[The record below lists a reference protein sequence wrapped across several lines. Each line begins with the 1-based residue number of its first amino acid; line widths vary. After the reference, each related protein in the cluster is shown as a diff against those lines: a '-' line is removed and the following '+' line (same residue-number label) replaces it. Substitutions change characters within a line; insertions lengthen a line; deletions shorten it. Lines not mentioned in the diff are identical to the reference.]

1 MKDKQKITSL
11 LQDTLLPSVHI
22 DVIQEDTTCL
32 QSKFGGVF
40 YLPQGEQIPVCP
52 EGEQMQF
59 LAQINFAEIPSLPG
73 FPKEGIV
80 QFFLDTDEERFYDK
94 NEDPESKRELYTVR
108 YYPQPDAAL
117 QQNRTVLEYFAHQPV
132 TTVCMGD
139 ERISLAE
146 YEKRKQEKEASSM
159 ENQSTSTCAATAPSP
174 TFENAD
180 LPGHVYIDWKNG
192 KMQFEMVSEVATFYV
207 GADLV
212 ADMGYQHV
220 WEKLTP
226 ALVKKAGYD
235 IENWEDDTDD
245 FCWDF
250 GNWGCKIGGHPAF
263 KSFDER
269 IDYEPYQPYETL
281 LFQYDFGTREEFE
294 ADTFSF
300 FIRPEDLADCR
311 FDDVLLIWQNAF

>member
-1 MKDKQKITSL
+1 MGNKEKITAL

-22 DVIQEDTTCL
+22 DVVQEDTSCL
-32 QSKFGGVF
+32 ESKFGGIF

-59 LAQINFAEIPSLPG
+59 LAQINFAELPPLSG
-73 FPKEGIV
+73 FPHQGIV
-80 QFFLDTDEERFYDK
+80 QFFLDTNEDRFYEKIDG
-94 NEDPESKRELYTVR
+94 EESKRELYTIR
-108 YYPQPDAAL
+108 YYPNPNVVY
-117 QQNRTVLEYFAHQPV
+117 QQN
-132 TTVCMGD
+132 
-139 ERISLAE
+139 
-146 YEKRKQEKEASSM
+146 
-159 ENQSTSTCAATAPSP
+159 P
-174 TFENAD
+174 TLENAD
-180 LPGHVYIDWKNG
+180 IDEHLSIDWKNG
-192 KMQFEMVSEVATFYV
+192 KMQFEAVSEVATFYV
-207 GADLV
+207 GQDLV

-269 IDYEPYQPYETL
+269 IDNETDQPYETL
-281 LFQYDFGTREEFE
+281 LFQYDFATREEFE
-294 ADTFSF
+294 EDTFSF
-300 FIRPEDLADCR
+300 FIRPEDLANCR
-311 FDDVLLIWQNAF
+311 FDDVLLIWQNCF